1 MIEKKNKSITFRL
14 RTSFITSIIS
24 ISLVLFL
31 LGILGLIALNANT
44 LSKYV
49 KENLGFSIFLKDGV
63 KPVDMQKLQKDIGVM
78 QGVKATRFVSKE
90 EAAQSLKDDLGEDFI
105 SFVGYNPLPASIDVK
120 FYSEFTELDSLA
132 SFEKMVLQFPQVR
145 EVTYQKSLLHLVNEN
160 LKKISFI
167 LLCFI
172 SMMLVICIA
181 LINNTIRLSVYSKR
195 FTIKSMQLVGATRGF
210 ISGPFVLKGTINGL
224 IGAFVALSM
233 LSGVIYFLQ
242 NDFKKV
248 ASYVDFELLGIL
260 YLSVIFLGIII
271 TSISTYFAVN
281 KYINIKTD
289 NLYI

>member
-1 MIEKKNKSITFRL
+1 MIERKNKSIAFRL

-31 LGILGLIALNANT
+31 LGLLGLIALNANT
-44 LSKYV
+44 LSRYV
-49 KENLGFSIFLKDGV
+49 KENLGFSIFLKEGV
-63 KPVDMQKLQKDIGVM
+63 KDVDMQKLQKDIGVM
-78 QGVKATRFVSKE
+78 AGVKATRFISKE
-90 EAAQSLKDDLGEDFI
+90 EAAKSLKADLGEDFI
-105 SFVGYNPLPASIDVK
+105 SFVGYNPLPPSIDVK
-120 FYSEFTELDSLA
+120 FFSEYTDQDSLA
-132 SFEKMVLQFPQVR
+132 IFEKQILLLPQVR
-145 EVTYQKSLLHLVNEN
+145 EVTYQKSLIHLVNEN

-195 FTIKSMQLVGATRGF
+195 FTIKSMQLVGATKSF
-210 ISGPFVLKGTINGL
+210 ITGPFVLKGTINGL
-224 IGAFVALSM
+224 IGSFVALSM
-233 LSGVIYFLQ
+233 LSGIIYYLQ

-271 TSISTYFAVN
+271 TSVSTYFAVN

>member
-1 MIEKKNKSITFRL
+1 MIEKTNKSITFRL

-31 LGILGLIALNANT
+31 LGILGFIALNANT
-44 LSKYV
+44 LSRYV
-49 KENLGFSIFLKDGV
+49 KENLGFSIFLKDSV
-63 KPVDMQKLQKDIGVM
+63 KTVDMQKFQKDIGVM
-78 QGVKATRFVSKE
+78 SGVKATRFISKE
-90 EAAQSLKDDLGEDFI
+90 EAAQTLKNDLGEDFI
-105 SFVGYNPLPASIDVK
+105 SFIGYNPLPATIDVK
-120 FYSEFTELDSLA
+120 FYSEFTEPDSLA
-132 SFEKMVLQFPQVR
+132 KFEKVILQYPIVR
-145 EVTYQKSLLHLVNEN
+145 EVTYQKSLLNVVNEN
-160 LKKISFI
+160 LKSISFI
-167 LLCFI
+167 LMCFI
-172 SMMLVICIA
+172 SLMLVICIA
-181 LINNTIRLSVYSKR
+181 LINNTIRLTVYSKR

-233 LSGVIYFLQ
+233 LSGIIFYLQ
-242 NDFKKV
+242 NDFKKI

-260 YLSVIFLGIII
+260 YLSVIFLGILI

>member
-44 LSKYV
+44 LSRYV

-63 KPVDMQKLQKDIGVM
+63 KAVDMQKFQKDIGVIT
-78 QGVKATRFVSKE
+78 GVKATRFISKD
-90 EAAQSLKDDLGEDFI
+90 EAAQILKKDLGEDFI
-105 SFVGYNPLPASIDVK
+105 SFIGYNPLPASIDVK
-120 FYSEFTELDSLA
+120 FYSEFTEPDSLA
-132 SFEKMVLQFPQVR
+132 NFEKMVLQYPMVR

-160 LKKISFI
+160 LKSISFI

-172 SMMLVICIA
+172 SMMLIICIA

-224 IGAFVALSM
+224 VGAFVALSM
-233 LSGVIYFLQ
+233 LSGIIFYLQ
-242 NDFKKV
+242 NDFKKI

-260 YLSVIFLGIII
+260 YLSVIFLGILI

>member
-120 FYSEFTELDSLA
+120 FYSEFTEQDSLA

>member
-44 LSKYV
+44 LSRYV

-63 KPVDMQKLQKDIGVM
+63 KAVDMQKFQKDIGVIS
-78 QGVKATRFVSKE
+78 GVKATRFISKD
-90 EAAQSLKDDLGEDFI
+90 EAAQTLKKDLGEDFI
-105 SFVGYNPLPASIDVK
+105 SFIGYNPLPATIDVK
-120 FYSEFTELDSLA
+120 FYSEFTEPDSLA
-132 SFEKMVLQFPQVR
+132 NFEKMILQYPMVR

-160 LKKISFI
+160 LKSISFI

-172 SMMLVICIA
+172 SMMLIICIA

-224 IGAFVALSM
+224 VGAFVALSM
-233 LSGVIYFLQ
+233 LSGIIFYLQ
-242 NDFKKV
+242 NDFKKI

-260 YLSVIFLGIII
+260 YLSVILLGILI

>member
-120 FYSEFTELDSLA
+120 FYSEFTEQDSLA
-132 SFEKMVLQFPQVR
+132 NFEKVVLQFPQVR

-210 ISGPFVLKGTINGL
+210 ITGPFVLKGTINGL

-233 LSGVIYFLQ
+233 LSGVICFLQ

-260 YLSVIFLGIII
+260 YLFVIFLGIII

>member
-105 SFVGYNPLPASIDVK
+105 SFVGYNPLPAS
-120 FYSEFTELDSLA
+120 

>member
-132 SFEKMVLQFPQVR
+132 NFEKMVLQFPQVR

>member
-44 LSKYV
+44 LSRYV

-63 KPVDMQKLQKDIGVM
+63 KEVDMLKLQKDIGIM
-78 QGVKATRFVSKE
+78 PGVKATRFISKE
-90 EAAQSLKDDLGEDFI
+90 EAAESLKADLGEDFI
-105 SFVGYNPLPASIDVK
+105 SFVGYNPLPPTIDVK
-120 FYSEFTELDSLA
+120 FFSEYAQQDSLA
-132 SFEKMVLQFPQVR
+132 KFEKIVLQNTQVR
-145 EVTYQKSLLHLVNEN
+145 EISYQKSLIHLVNEN
-160 LKKISFI
+160 LKSISFI

-172 SMMLVICIA
+172 SLMLVICIA

-210 ISGPFVLKGTINGL
+210 ISGPIVLKGTINGL

-242 NDFKKV
+242 NDFKKI

-271 TSISTYFAVN
+271 SSVSTYFAVN

>member
-1 MIEKKNKSITFRL
+1 MTEKKNKSITFRL

-44 LSKYV
+44 LSRYV
-49 KENLGFSIFLKDGV
+49 KENLGFSIFMKDGV
-63 KPVDMQKLQKDIGVM
+63 KAVDMQKFQKDIGVM
-78 QGVKATRFVSKE
+78 SGVKATRFISKE
-90 EAAQSLKDDLGEDFI
+90 EAAQILRNDLGEDFI
-105 SFVGYNPLPASIDVK
+105 SFIGYNPLPASIDVK
-120 FYSEFTELDSLA
+120 FYSEFTEPDSLA
-132 SFEKMVLQFPQVR
+132 NFEKTILQSPIVR
-145 EVTYQKSLLHLVNEN
+145 EVTYQKSLIHLVNEN
-160 LKKISFI
+160 LKSISVI

-233 LSGVIYFLQ
+233 LSGIIFYLQ
-242 NDFKKV
+242 NDFKKI